1 VDDFDPYYDDDE
13 EEDLEEQFNNTL
25 TFEDWQKGI
34 EKILKAEIDESQF
47 QGIYLID

>member
-1 VDDFDPYYDDDE
+1 MDDFDPYYDDED
-13 EEDLEEQFNNTL
+13 EDLEEQFNNPL
-25 TFEDWQKGI
+25 TFEDWHKSI